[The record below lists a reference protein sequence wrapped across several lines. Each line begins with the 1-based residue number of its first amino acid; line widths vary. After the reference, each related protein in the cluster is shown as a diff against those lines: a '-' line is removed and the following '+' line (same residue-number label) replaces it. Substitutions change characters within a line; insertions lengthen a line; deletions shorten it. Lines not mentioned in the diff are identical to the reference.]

1 MSYFEQLV
9 ARSTFLRRALFG
21 AAVRAGEDA
30 TVSIDRAPAWL
41 AAGAETVQ
49 PSAPEPGADSAP
61 AEGQK
66 QNARENQAAAG
77 AAATEEGIAED
88 LNRAAAA
95 EGRSGMRAGQTEE
108 IPPAAAPSG
117 AVQTEETAWPES
129 AAVQD
134 TMTAAQA
141 SFAGEWLLE
150 RVRTAQRQ
158 SAQALPGTVQET
170 ASAPE
175 YALRQETSAPEDWS
189 ARFERDA
196 RRYDGAYELM

>member
-1 MSYFEQLV
+1 MSYFEQLE

-30 TVSIDRAPAWL
+30 SVSIDRAPAWL

-49 PSAPEPGADSAP
+49 PSAPDSGADSTP
-61 AEGQK
+61 AEGQT
-66 QNARENQAAAG
+66 QNAGEKQTAAG
-77 AAATEEGIAED
+77 ADAAEKETAEA
-88 LNRAAAA
+88 LNRTATA
-95 EGRSGMRAGQTEE
+95 EGRSGARTAQTEAE
-108 IPPAAAPSG
+108 APATEPGG
-117 AVQTEETAWPES
+117 AVQTEETAWPEG
-129 AAVQD
+129 AAAPDITV
-134 TMTAAQA
+134 AAQA

-158 SAQALPGTVQET
+158 SAQALPGAVQER
-170 ASAPE
+170 ADAPE
-175 YALRQETSAPEDWS
+175 YAPRPEASAPEDWS